1 MPAAHVAYHLALLQR
16 NGQTVPKKLVLS
28 GRWYEAE
35 TAGEDA
41 PHGEGVSGGVVHSAG
56 EQPTGQDGC
65 DEGNTSSPGADPRE
79 ATTPSAAGP
88 TVALSPVVELLP
100 GVLVNRAVDGQV
112 WLGVPLG
119 TDAFVQSELKRQ
131 LEEHDKR
138 QRGIAA
144 YATCNGDAVGH
155 AGVRLSR
162 QLSIAAV
169 KYSANGR
176 DVHFLR
182 SLGKRAVGEAAALH
196 DNAVDHTLA
205 VVLGQAAQPKGDEQP
220 MCYRTHER
228 ASASYWESLP
238 WLRLPGIAV
247 GVRPWA
253 RYGDAAHVGMWA
265 QAYNSAQMSFGG
277 VAV

>member
-1 MPAAHVAYHLALLQR
+1 M
-16 NGQTVPKKLVLS
+16 
-28 GRWYEAE
+28 
-35 TAGEDA
+35 
-41 PHGEGVSGGVVHSAG
+41 
-56 EQPTGQDGC
+56 
-65 DEGNTSSPGADPRE
+65 
-79 ATTPSAAGP
+79 
-88 TVALSPVVELLP
+88 SPVVELLP

-138 QRGIAA
+138 QLGIAA

-220 MCYRTHER
+220 MCYRTPER
-228 ASASYWESLP
+228 ASAAYRESLP

-265 QAYNSAQMSFGG
+265 QAYNSGG
-277 VAV
+277 STGAPRENFHVILSHHKRHQHKPRPARFLVVHREAGKLRRKVAATLFFKVFDPGGLLCTTAAVSASRFVM